1 MKNTDLTNAIV
12 IIDTTTNNAKHDRQN
27 KTSSTHTNKLLQ
39 EIIHT
44 YIQTYN
50 TPHNLIIMET
60 IPSLTHDIHPYNN
73 AAFSICRQSGVRF
86 SPTLVG
92 ESHLWDDGIHVVN
105 RFRPLLV
112 SSVAAAVLNVDP
124 RAHFRLPSPPHG
136 PNGPWRHP
144 WGSRNRPSPSS
155 CWPPPR
161 LSTNRNSYCD
171 VAAAPS
177 LSLRRSMNIR

>member
-1 MKNTDLTNAIV
+1 
-12 IIDTTTNNAKHDRQN
+12 
-27 KTSSTHTNKLLQ
+27 
-39 EIIHT
+39 
-44 YIQTYN
+44 
-50 TPHNLIIMET
+50 MET

-161 LSTNRNSYCD
+161 LSNAMAPPFHLRDRDFPPLLNSYRE
-171 VAAAPS
+171 AAATPS
-177 LSLRRSMNIR
+177 LAIRQSVNCSRFQGK